1 MAMKYDESSARMR
14 LRDNGISTDGKVIE
28 ISRGNNVGI
37 RLWGAIDFLCNY
49 CGFSWRKTK

>member
-14 LRDNGISTDGKVIE
+14 LRDNGISTDGKLIE

-37 RLWGAIDFLCNY
+37 RLWGVIDFLCNY